1 MTIGLGTTPWPTE
14 IVQVLSND
22 PGRLCDAPAPLFNT
36 ATDGEEA
43 DVVFIAFIRKMN
55 IHSMNQI
62 KDFCNG
68 NNSLLMV
75 CTVSLYKI
83 QEN

>member
-1 MTIGLGTTPWPTE
+1 MATE

-22 PGRLCDAPAPLFNT
+22 QDLNPGRLCDAPAPLFNT

-43 DVVFIAFIRKMN
+43 DVVFIGFIRKRN

-62 KDFCNG
+62 YDFCNG
-68 NNSLLMV
+68 NNLLLMV